1 MQPNDIT
8 FFQRFQDDIL
18 AGRKTITIRDESE
31 SHFKTGDVLRV
42 GRFEDD
48 GYFCTIEVTA
58 TSTVTLDTLT
68 EKHAE
73 QENMTL
79 TELKKVIADIYPGQT
94 QLIVLPKGQR
104 FAKFQRTG
112 QRAKM
117 SGAEMGK
124 RTTRFLME
132 HQRLQPR
139 RTQPRQKFLVP
150 GNVALR

>member
-18 AGRKTITIRDESE
+18 AGCKTITIRDESE

-79 TELKKVIADIYPGQT
+79 TELIKVIADIYPGQT
-94 QLIVLPKGQR
+94 QFYVIEFKCL
-104 FAKFQRTG
+104 
-112 QRAKM
+112 
-117 SGAEMGK
+117 
-124 RTTRFLME
+124 
-132 HQRLQPR
+132 
-139 RTQPRQKFLVP
+139 
-150 GNVALR
+150 

>member
-1 MQPNDIT
+1 MSQFLQEIVPCSQTTSLFFNVSRMT
-8 FFQRFQDDIL
+8 FWL
-18 AGRKTITIRDESE
+18 GVKPSPSATESE

-79 TELKKVIADIYPGQT
+79 TELKKVIADIYPDQT
-94 QLIVLPKGQR
+94 QFYVIEFKCL
-104 FAKFQRTG
+104 
-112 QRAKM
+112 
-117 SGAEMGK
+117 
-124 RTTRFLME
+124 
-132 HQRLQPR
+132 
-139 RTQPRQKFLVP
+139 
-150 GNVALR
+150 

>member
-1 MQPNDIT
+1 MSQFLQEIVPCSQTTSLFST
-8 FFQRFQDDIL
+8 FRDDIL

-79 TELKKVIADIYPGQT
+79 TELKKSLLTSIPV
-94 QLIVLPKGQR
+94 R
-104 FAKFQRTG
+104 HNF
-112 QRAKM
+112 M
-117 SGAEMGK
+117 
-124 RTTRFLME
+124 
-132 HQRLQPR
+132 
-139 RTQPRQKFLVP
+139 
-150 GNVALR
+150 

>member
-31 SHFKTGDVLRV
+31 SHFKT

-94 QLIVLPKGQR
+94 QFYVIEFKCL
-104 FAKFQRTG
+104 
-112 QRAKM
+112 
-117 SGAEMGK
+117 
-124 RTTRFLME
+124 
-132 HQRLQPR
+132 
-139 RTQPRQKFLVP
+139 
-150 GNVALR
+150 

>member
-31 SHFKTGDVLRV
+31 SHFNTGDVLRV

-79 TELKKVIADIYPGQT
+79 TDLKKVITDIYPGQT
-94 QLIVLPKGQR
+94 QFYVIEFKCL
-104 FAKFQRTG
+104 
-112 QRAKM
+112 
-117 SGAEMGK
+117 
-124 RTTRFLME
+124 
-132 HQRLQPR
+132 
-139 RTQPRQKFLVP
+139 
-150 GNVALR
+150 

>member
-18 AGRKTITIRDESE
+18 AGRKIITIRDESE

-79 TELKKVIADIYPGQT
+79 TELIKVIADIYPGQT
-94 QLIVLPKGQR
+94 QFYVIEFKCL
-104 FAKFQRTG
+104 
-112 QRAKM
+112 
-117 SGAEMGK
+117 
-124 RTTRFLME
+124 
-132 HQRLQPR
+132 
-139 RTQPRQKFLVP
+139 
-150 GNVALR
+150 